1 MSNQTAIEYVNTH
14 FTKAK
19 GFHLTNVEVRGVK
32 YIKVHYDYENV
43 ETTKALLDFFCNYQL
58 ELGKF
63 NGYFLVN
70 DQLITPRT
78 PRAEDKDTLE
88 MLKKFADEMYS
99 TSVNVSTAGNVITVS
114 NENNSSVSLTKKGS
128 QTVIHLTA
136 KGKVYFDNI
145 IIQGYREEHYLLVN
159 GLRFIYRVL
168 RDNLEEIEQRRFNEL
183 QMASITKTTKALA
196 KALTVKTTK
205 S

>member
-1 MSNQTAIEYVNTH
+1 MRTI
-14 FTKAK
+14 
-19 GFHLTNVEVRGVK
+19 HLS
-32 YIKVHYDYENV
+32 HW
-43 ETTKALLDFFCNYQL
+43 L
-58 ELGKF
+58 
-63 NGYFLVN
+63 
-70 DQLITPRT
+70 
-78 PRAEDKDTLE
+78 
-88 MLKKFADEMYS
+88 
-99 TSVNVSTAGNVITVS
+99 
-114 NENNSSVSLTKKGS
+114 KKGS

-168 RDNLEEIEQRRFNEL
+168 RDNLEEIEQRRSNEL

>member
-70 DQLITPRT
+70 DQLITSRT

-88 MLKKFADEMYS
+88 MLKKFANEMYS
-99 TSVNVSTAGNVITVS
+99 TNVSVSTAGNVITV
-114 NENNSSVSLTKKGS
+114 
-128 QTVIHLTA
+128 
-136 KGKVYFDNI
+136 NI

-168 RDNLEEIEQRRFNEL
+168 RDNLEEIEQRRSNEL
-183 QMASITKTTKALA
+183 QMASITKATKALA
-196 KALTVKTTK
+196 KALAVKTAK
-205 S
+205 Y

>member
-14 FTKAK
+14 LTKAK
-19 GFHLTNVEVRGVK
+19 GFHLTEVEVRGVK
-32 YIKVHYDYENV
+32 YYENV

-78 PRAEDKDTLE
+78 PRVEDKDTLE
-88 MLKKFADEMYS
+88 MLKKFANEMYS
-99 TSVNVSTAGNVITVS
+99 TNVSVSTAGNVITVS
-114 NENNSSVSLTKKGS
+114 NEDNSSVSLTKKGS

-168 RDNLEEIEQRRFNEL
+168 RDNLEEIEQRRSNEL

-196 KALTVKTTK
+196 KALTVKTAK